1 MKWRD
6 RDRSTNIRSGG
17 RGIGKTIGGGSI
29 ILALVVF
36 LLTGNPFAALNVGI
50 RSNQVLPGSVKQEEI
65 RLSADEKELYDFS
78 AVALKDTED
87 TWHKILKD
95 YGHSYKDAEMIVFQN
110 KVKSGCGI
118 ASSGMGPFYCG
129 ADRSVYMD
137 LSFYDTL
144 LKQFGNKDNR
154 FILSYV
160 ISHEIGHHVQNELG
174 IMDEVNRKRAR
185 AGEREKNEL
194 TVRLELMADYL
205 AGVVARYQKDKGYLD
220 PGDIDAAIEAA
231 WSIGDDAIQK
241 RSQGY
246 VTPESFTHGTSKQ
259 RSRWFMKGYKAGNLD
274 DFNTFDYKLYPTA
287 DRL

>member
-1 MKWRD
+1 MRWKD

-17 RGIGKTIGGGSI
+17 RGVGKTIGGGSI
-29 ILALVVF
+29 VLALVVF

-50 RSNQVLPGSVKQEEI
+50 RSNQALPGSVKQEEL
-65 RLSADEKELYDFS
+65 RLSTEEQELYDFS
-78 AVALKDTED
+78 AVALRDTED

-95 YGHSYKDAEMIVFQN
+95 YDHPYKEAEMIVFQQT
-110 KVKSGCGI
+110 VKSGCGI

-129 ADRSVYMD
+129 LDRSVYMD

-144 LKQFGNKDNR
+144 IKEFGTKDNR

-174 IMDEVNRKRAR
+174 IMDEVNKKRAR

-220 PGDIDAAIEAA
+220 AGDIDAAIETA

-241 RSQGY
+241 KSQGY

-259 RSRWFMKGYKAGNLD
+259 RSRWFMKGYNAGNLD
-274 DFNTFDYKLYPTA
+274 DFNTFDYKLYPTE
-287 DRL
+287 DSL